1 MSDPQ
6 NATFTEADLD
16 RLEELLDSPV
26 FKDEAM
32 QLDELQALICA
43 VVSGPELVPPSVW
56 LSAALG
62 ESPAYESELQASEVF
77 ALVMGFYNDIAATL
91 LRGDDWELILYPFA
105 DDPEELDFAAWADAY
120 IYGSQLGSDWYE
132 SAGEHAE
139 DLSEMLQPFFL
150 LNGMLK
156 EDAEKHHERW
166 MSPPEEQLAIERA
179 QENLPE
185 LVSAIYDYWRAKQ
198 SSGETEP
205 YRRAA
210 PKVGRND
217 ECPCGS
223 GKKYKQCC
231 GSPERLH

>member
-1 MSDPQ
+1 MNPPQ
-6 NATFTEADLD
+6 TFSEAELD

-26 FKDEAM
+26 FNDEAM

-43 VVSGPELVPPSVW
+43 VVSGPQTVPPDVW

-62 ESPAYESELQASEVF
+62 ASPAYETELQAGEVLD
-77 ALVMGFYNDIAATL
+77 LVMRFHNDIAATL
-91 LRGDDWELILYPFA
+91 LQGDDWELILYPFA
-105 DDPEELDFAAWADAY
+105 DDPEDLDYATWADAY
-120 IYGSQLGSDWYE
+120 IYGSQLGSDWYQ

-156 EDAEKHHERW
+156 EDAEHHHERW
-166 MSPPEEQLAIERA
+166 MSPAEEQLAIERA

-185 LVSAIYDYWRAKQ
+185 LVSAIYDFWRARQ
-198 SSGETEP
+198 PAGETGAPRPAEP
-205 YRRAA
+205 
-210 PKVGRND
+210 GQD
-217 ECPCGS
+217 EGCPCGS
-223 GKKYKQCC
+223 GRNYKQCC

>member
-1 MSDPQ
+1 MNPSP
-6 NATFTEADLD
+6 AFSETELD

-43 VVSGPELVPPSVW
+43 VVSGPELIPPSVW
-56 LSAALG
+56 LTAALG
-62 ESPAYESELQASEVF
+62 ESPAYESADQASETLS
-77 ALVMGFYNDIAATL
+77 LVMGFYNDIAETL
-91 LRGDDWELILYPFA
+91 LRDDEWELILYPYA
-105 DDPEELDFAAWADAY
+105 DDPDELDYAAWADAY
-120 IYGSQLGSDWYE
+120 IYGTQLGGDWYE
-132 SAGEHAE
+132 AAGDHAE
-139 DLSEMLQPFFL
+139 DLSELLQSLFL

-166 MSPPEEQLAIERA
+166 MSASDEELAVSRA
-179 QENLPE
+179 QEELPE
-185 LVSAIYDYWRAKQ
+185 LVSAIYDFWRAQ
-198 SSGETEP
+198 RSAGETF
-205 YRRAA
+205 RREE

-217 ECPCGS
+217 ACPCGS

>member
-1 MSDPQ
+1 MNPPQ
-6 NATFTEADLD
+6 TFSEADLD

-43 VVSGPELVPPSVW
+43 VVSGPQTVPPSVW
-56 LSAALG
+56 LTAALG
-62 ESPAYESELQASEVF
+62 ESPAYESELQAGEVLD
-77 ALVMGFYNDIAATL
+77 LVMRFYNDIAATL
-91 LRGDDWELILYPFA
+91 QQGDDWELILYPFA
-105 DDPEELDFAAWADAY
+105 DDPEDLDFATWADAY
-120 IYGSQLGSDWYE
+120 IYGSQLGNDWYD

-150 LNGMLK
+150 LNGMLR

-166 MSPPEEQLAIERA
+166 MSPAEEQLAIAQA

-185 LVSAIYDYWRAKQ
+185 LVSAIYDYWRARQ
-198 SSGETEP
+198 PSGEAGNF
-205 YRRAA
+205 RRAESEA
-210 PKVGRND
+210 DRND
-217 ECPCGS
+217 ACPCGS
-223 GKKYKQCC
+223 GRKFKQCC